1 VERTKETSSQA
12 KTKGGKVLGRK
23 NQLRVD
29 EEKKKKKKKERMRGL
44 RGMRGKKE
52 AEEKKI
58 RREGRKGARS
68 ARKQFSNVLHM
79 ARY

>member
-29 EEKKKKKKKERMRGL
+29 EKKKGED
-44 RGMRGKKE
+44 E
-52 AEEKKI
+52 
-58 RREGRKGARS
+58 RS
-68 ARKQFSNVLHM
+68 ARDERKKRGGREKNQKRRKKRGQVCEETV
-79 ARY
+79 